1 MLLRFLVASF
11 AIFHVCYGQNC
22 LTTNEGPK
30 KSAECKIPWKFNGKI
45 INGCTTET
53 DPDGRWWCST
63 KIDQDLEHVGG
74 GGNWGYCSPNCPG
87 PAPLTTKPPRTTRR
101 PAPPAPAYTPG
112 ERPPPNGI
120 TDQEDGR
127 YHPNE
132 DDGTCGE
139 YLGTGFIIGG
149 VITKRG
155 ELPYQAVLGYKGRR
169 GKIKYNCGGTMI
181 NRRYVITAAHCQ
193 HKRIPRLQIAEVV
206 LGEWDLEHD
215 PDCAGDEGGCKP
227 GSPFKKAQRFD
238 VTAKDVKVH
247 EDWDLNKVVNNG
259 NDIALIRLPRL
270 ATTYF
275 EDFDEIVG
283 PACLGWDNT
292 IEVPNSKYVVS
303 GWGRTNNDA
312 YDRGDIG
319 ISGAHS
325 AKLQKLPD
333 VPFIPIEECK
343 AKYSIFKDLSEKQL
357 CAGGIEGKDSCSGDS
372 GGPLVAQG
380 PGDFK
385 EPKYLVGIVS
395 FGTKKC
401 GKGFPGVYTSIEYY
415 LPWILANMEA

>member
-1 MLLRFLVASF
+1 
-11 AIFHVCYGQNC
+11 
-22 LTTNEGPK
+22 LTTSEGPK
-30 KSAECKIPWKFNGKI
+30 RRTECKIPWKFNGKI

-63 KIDQDLEHVGG
+63 KIDDQLEHVGG
-74 GGNWGYCSPNCPG
+74 GGNWGYCSLDCPG
-87 PAPLTTKPPRTTRR
+87 PAPITPKPSS
-101 PAPPAPAYTPG
+101 PPKTAISG
-112 ERPPPNGI
+112 PPEPNGI
-120 TDQEDGR
+120 SDQEDGR

-149 VITKRG
+149 VVTKRG

-169 GKIKYNCGGTMI
+169 GKVKYNCGGTLI
-181 NRRYVITAAHCQ
+181 NRRYVLTAAHCQ

-206 LGEWDLEHD
+206 LGDWDLEHD

-238 VTAKDVKVH
+238 VTKNDITVH
-247 EDWDLNKVVNNG
+247 EGWDLNKVVDNG

-283 PACLGWDNT
+283 PVCLGWDKT
-292 IEVPNSKYVVS
+292 IKVPDNQYLVS

-319 ISGAHS
+319 VSGAHS
-325 AKLQKLPD
+325 AKLQKLT
-333 VPFIPIEECK
+333 VPRIPLDKCK
-343 AKYSIFKDLSEKQL
+343 ADYPIFKDLSAKQI
-357 CAGGIEGKDSCSGDS
+357 CAGGIKGKDSCSGDS

-385 EPKYLVGIVS
+385 EPKYLVGVVS

-401 GKGFPGVYTSIEYY
+401 GQGYPGVYTSIEYY
-415 LPWILANMEA
+415 LPWILDNMKA

>member
-1 MLLRFLVASF
+1 MS
-11 AIFHVCYGQNC
+11 
-22 LTTNEGPK
+22 E
-30 KSAECKIPWKFNGKI
+30 
-45 INGCTTET
+45 CTTAT

-63 KIDQDLEHVGG
+63 KVDNNLEHVGA
-74 GGNWGYCSPNCPG
+74 GGNWGYCSLDCPG
-87 PAPLTTKPPRTTRR
+87 PAPITPKPKPS
-101 PAPPAPAYTPG
+101 PPKTAISG
-112 ERPPPNGI
+112 PPEPNGI
-120 TDQEDGR
+120 SDQEDGR

-149 VITKRG
+149 VVTKRG

-169 GKIKYNCGGTMI
+169 GKVKYNCGGTLI
-181 NRRYVITAAHCQ
+181 NRRYVLTAAHCQ

-206 LGEWDLEHD
+206 LGDWDLEHD

-238 VTAKDVKVH
+238 VTKNDITVH
-247 EDWDLNKVVNNG
+247 EGWDLNKVVDNG

-283 PACLGWDNT
+283 PVCLGWDKT
-292 IEVPNSKYVVS
+292 IKVPDNQYLVS

-319 ISGAHS
+319 VSGAHS
-325 AKLQKLPD
+325 AKLQKLT
-333 VPFIPIEECK
+333 VPRIPLDKCK
-343 AKYSIFKDLSEKQL
+343 ADYPIFKDLSAKQI
-357 CAGGIEGKDSCSGDS
+357 CAGGIKGKDSCSGDS

-385 EPKYLVGIVS
+385 EPKYLVGVVS

-401 GKGFPGVYTSIEYY
+401 GQGYPGVYTSIEYY
-415 LPWILANMEA
+415 LPWILDNMKA

>member
-1 MLLRFLVASF
+1 MLLNLLVAFF
-11 AIFHVCYGQNC
+11 AIFHACYGQNC
-22 LTTNEGPK
+22 LTTNEGPR
-30 KSAECKIPWKFNGKI
+30 KSIACALPWKFNGKLI
-45 INGCTTET
+45 DGCTTET

-63 KIDQDLEHVGG
+63 KIDENQDHIGG
-74 GGNWGYCSPNCPG
+74 QGNWGYCNLDCPG
-87 PAPLTTKPPRTTRR
+87 PAPKTTTPPPTTTTTTTTTKPDGEK
-101 PAPPAPAYTPG
+101 PA
-112 ERPPPNGI
+112 PNGI
-120 TDQEDGR
+120 TDQADGR

-132 DDGTCGE
+132 NEGTCGE
-139 YLGTGFIIGG
+139 YLGVGFIIGG

-169 GKIKYNCGGTMI
+169 GKVKYNCGGTMI

-215 PDCAGDEGGCKP
+215 PDCTGDKGGCKP
-227 GSPFKKAQRFD
+227 GTPFKKAQRFD
-238 VTAKDVKVH
+238 VTSKDVKVH

-259 NDIALIRLPRL
+259 DDIALIRLPRL
-270 ATTYF
+270 ATTYL

-283 PACLGWDNT
+283 PVCIGWDRT
-292 IEVPNSKYVVS
+292 IQVPDTKFVVS

-319 ISGAHS
+319 VSGAHS
-325 AKLQKLPD
+325 AILQKLD
-333 VPFIPIEECK
+333 VPRIPLEQCK
-343 AKYSIFKDLSEKQL
+343 AKFPIFKDLSEKQI
-357 CAGGIEGKDSCSGDS
+357 CAGGTKGKDSCSGDS

-385 EPKYLVGIVS
+385 KPKYLIGVVS

-401 GKGFPGVYTSIEYY
+401 GQGYPGVYTSIEYY
-415 LPWILANMEA
+415 LPWILANMEP

>member
-1 MLLRFLVASF
+1 MLLRFLVTFF
-11 AIFHVCYGQNC
+11 AIFHVCLGQKC
-22 LTTNEGPK
+22 LTTSEGPK
-30 KSAECKIPWKFNGKI
+30 RQTECKIPWKFNGKL

-63 KIDQDLEHVGG
+63 KIDNDLEHIGG
-74 GGNWGYCSPNCPG
+74 GGNWGYCSLDCPG
-87 PAPLTTKPPRTTRR
+87 PAPITE
-101 PAPPAPAYTPG
+101 APPAAPTSAISG
-112 ERPPPNGI
+112 PPEPNGI

-132 DDGTCGE
+132 NDGTCGE

-149 VITKRG
+149 VVTKRG

-169 GKIKYNCGGTMI
+169 GKVKYNCGGTLI
-181 NRRYVITAAHCQ
+181 NRRYVLTAAHCQ

-206 LGEWDLEHD
+206 LGDWDLQYD
-215 PDCAGDEGGCKP
+215 PDCEGDEGGCKP

-238 VTAKDVKVH
+238 VTKDDIKVH
-247 EDWDLNKVVNNG
+247 EGWDLNRVVDNG

-283 PACLGWDNT
+283 PVCLGWDKT
-292 IEVPNSKYVVS
+292 IKVPDSQYVVS

-319 ISGAHS
+319 VSGAHS
-325 AKLQKLPD
+325 AKLQKLT
-333 VPFIPIEECK
+333 VPRIPLDKCK
-343 AKYSIFKDLSEKQL
+343 VDYPIFKDLTEKQI
-357 CAGGIEGKDSCSGDS
+357 CAGGIKGTDSCSGDS

-385 EPKYLVGIVS
+385 EPKYLVGVVS

-401 GKGFPGVYTSIEYY
+401 GTGYPGVYTSIEYY
-415 LPWILANMEA
+415 LPWILENMKA

>member
-1 MLLRFLVASF
+1 MLLRFLVTFF
-11 AIFHVCYGQNC
+11 AIFHVCLGQKC
-22 LTTNEGPK
+22 LTTSEGPK
-30 KSAECKIPWKFNGKI
+30 RQTECKIPWKFNGKL

-63 KIDQDLEHVGG
+63 KIDNDLEHIGG
-74 GGNWGYCSPNCPG
+74 GGNWGYCSLDCPG
-87 PAPLTTKPPRTTRR
+87 PAPITE
-101 PAPPAPAYTPG
+101 APPVAAAPAAPTSAISG
-112 ERPPPNGI
+112 PPEPNGI
-120 TDQEDGR
+120 SDQEDGR

-132 DDGTCGE
+132 NDGTCGE

-149 VITKRG
+149 VVTKRG

-169 GKIKYNCGGTMI
+169 GKVKYNCGGTLI
-181 NRRYVITAAHCQ
+181 NRRYVLTAAHCQ

-206 LGEWDLEHD
+206 LGDWDLQYD
-215 PDCAGDEGGCKP
+215 PDCEGDEGGCKP

-238 VTAKDVKVH
+238 VTKDDIKVH
-247 EDWDLNKVVNNG
+247 EGWDLNRVVDNG

-283 PACLGWDNT
+283 PVCLGWDKT
-292 IEVPNSKYVVS
+292 IKVPDNQYVVS

-319 ISGAHS
+319 VSGAHS
-325 AKLQKLPD
+325 AKLQKLT
-333 VPFIPIEECK
+333 VPRIPLDKCK
-343 AKYSIFKDLSEKQL
+343 ADYPIFKDLSEKQI
-357 CAGGIEGKDSCSGDS
+357 CAGGIKGKDSCSGDS

-385 EPKYLVGIVS
+385 EPKYLVGVVS

-401 GKGFPGVYTSIEYY
+401 GQGYPGVYTSIEYY
-415 LPWILANMEA
+415 LPWILKNMKE